1 MPTTKIILPVSREQ
15 HLLRVFASLEVLE
28 CDRERTG
35 LHIVRRVPALS
46 LPEDSARYCR
56 RRRLPW
62 ADSLRH
68 AEAEIA
74 VFAGFPEVDRSTSQ
88 PESQR
93 QSRRTSPTKINK
105 EVISKQVRNGRS
117 EV

>member
-1 MPTTKIILPVSREQ
+1 V
-15 HLLRVFASLEVLE
+15 
-28 CDRERTG
+28 
-35 LHIVRRVPALS
+35 ALS
-46 LPEDSARYCR
+46 AASAEFAGRFRTVLPTPAAAR
-56 RRRLPW
+56 

-74 VFAGFPEVDRSTSQ
+74 VFAGFPEVYRSTSQ

-105 EVISKQVRNGRS
+105 EVISKHVRNGRS